1 MGFKKGITKILD
13 KLPYITGIKKD
24 LVNYEKWGL
33 PGHFYSPI
41 PDLSEVEKY
50 EYGAIESEEMIE
62 KSGLNFNYQFQL
74 DLLEDFQETYS
85 ELIFEKSKKNNLRY
99 YYDNPN
105 YSYSDA
111 IFYYS
116 VLRKFKPKKVIEIG
130 SGFSSC
136 LLLDVNEFYFD
147 NSIKCVFVEPY
158 PNLLNS
164 LIKATDNI
172 VLHDVKIQEVDLS
185 IFDDLNEND
194 VLFVDS
200 SHVLKAGSDLNFILF
215 QILPRLKKGVVI
227 HFHDVF
233 YPFKY
238 PKNWILNH
246 NRGWNE
252 IYAIRLFLTNNSKY
266 EIIAF
271 NTYLEE
277 KNKLWFEEN
286 MPLCLENLGGS
297 IWLNKV

>member
-1 MGFKKGITKILD
+1 MRFKNIIAQILD
-13 KLPYITGIKKD
+13 KLPYIKGIKSD
-24 LVNYEKWGL
+24 LIKYEKWGQ
-33 PGHFYSPI
+33 PGHFYNPI
-41 PDLSEVEKY
+41 PDLGEVENY
-50 EYGAIESEEMIE
+50 EYGIFESEEKIE
-62 KSGLNFNYQFQL
+62 KSGINLNYSKQL
-74 DLLEDFQETYS
+74 LVLEEFRAFYPD
-85 ELIFEKSKKNNLRY
+85 LIFEKLKKENLRY

-111 IFYYS
+111 IFYYG

-238 PKNWILNH
+238 PKYWILNH

-252 IYAIRLFLTNNSKY
+252 IYAIRLFLSHNTDY
-266 EIIAF
+266 EIVAF
-271 NTYLEE
+271 NTYLEQ
-277 KNKLWFEEN
+277 KNENWFKEN

-297 IWLNKV
+297 IWIRKV